1 MFWGLI
7 SQALALKG
15 GGPDVTYEPFRPQG
29 EAPGLGSPCMWS
41 LRGMRF
47 MMRLSRGVKFMMR
60 LSQDPR
66 HSDVVSLLFVPCEG
80 VALLAFWGFFKR
92 KLLHV

>member
-29 EAPGLGSPCMWS
+29 EAPGLGSPLMWS

-47 MMRLSRGVKFMMR
+47 MMRLSR
-60 LSQDPR
+60 DPR
-66 HSDVVSLLFVPCEG
+66 RFDVVSLLSVPCEG

-92 KLLHV
+92 KLLHM